1 MTKLQKCLLEEGA
14 GLPAK
19 THVQSLSTLTMIVLT
34 ELVLTMM
41 KSLPSLLLEEE
52 VAHLVKTPVEVMI
65 STSHLKV
72 HHVLQEGVH
81 VAKIP
86 IRGPP

>member
-1 MTKLQKCLLEEGA
+1 MTKLQKCLPEGV

-19 THVQSLSTLTMIVLT
+19 THAQTLSTTTMRILK
-34 ELVLTMM
+34 ELVLKIM
-41 KSLPSLLLEEE
+41 KSLLSLLLEEE

-65 STSHLKV
+65 SMSHFKV

-81 VAKIP
+81 VAKVH
-86 IRGPP
+86 IRGPH